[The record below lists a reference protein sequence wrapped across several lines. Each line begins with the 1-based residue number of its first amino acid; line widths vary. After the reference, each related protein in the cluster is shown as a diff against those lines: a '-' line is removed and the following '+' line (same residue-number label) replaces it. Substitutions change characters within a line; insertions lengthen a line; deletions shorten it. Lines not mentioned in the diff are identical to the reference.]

1 MPNWQNVVFKVH
13 ALYQSTIQ
21 VRNLVPDWYS
31 GRVNSTNMNML
42 EVPVLQTPVLEEKE
56 KRFFFLP
63 DALEVPGIL

>member
-1 MPNWQNVVFKVH
+1 M
-13 ALYQSTIQ
+13 YQSTIQ

-31 GRVNSTNMNML
+31 AVIKSTKMNML

-56 KRFFFLP
+56 KRYFFLP